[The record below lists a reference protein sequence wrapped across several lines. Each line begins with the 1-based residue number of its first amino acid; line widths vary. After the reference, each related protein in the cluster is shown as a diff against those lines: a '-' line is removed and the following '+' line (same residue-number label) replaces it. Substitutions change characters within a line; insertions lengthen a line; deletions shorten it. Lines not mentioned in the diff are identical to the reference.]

1 MPIKPGNYPNAI
13 ISDYSSFTGSMAD
26 EMDKALRQLM
36 LTDGLGEISMDP
48 TDPDVRH
55 RRRLF
60 VAIARGIARHLKA
73 EETSFKIT
81 LPLVGELVVV
91 TPSIDVEMT

>member
-1 MPIKPGNYPNAI
+1 MTIRPGNYQNAI
-13 ISDYSSFTGSMAD
+13 ISDYSFFTGSMAD

-60 VAIARGIARHLKA
+60 LAIARGIARHLEL
-73 EETSFKIT
+73 EESSFKIT
-81 LPLVGELVVV
+81 LPLLNTPVV
-91 TPSIDVEMT
+91 TPDIDVDMA